1 MKIKKIFYLF
11 LFFMIFTLGAT
22 SFATEGMTEHTIEII
37 VPAAEEVVMPYMW
50 DDGSFW
56 PITGTSTTPRFTV
69 DSTNFAFETNAT
81 DVNGNACSANYTTSL
96 MTGLG
101 NNAIASVANIADGA
115 TEKVDWINVN
125 NGASYYFKLTNH
137 SNTAIAVYLK
147 YYSW

>member
-56 PITGTSTTPRFTV
+56 PITGTSNTPRFTV

-81 DVNGNACSANYTTSL
+81 DVNGNHCSANYTTSL
-96 MTGLG
+96 MNSS
-101 NNAIASVANIADGA
+101 NNPIASIGNIADGQ
-115 TEKVDWINVN
+115 TEKMDWLNVQ
-125 NGASYYFKLTNH
+125 NGGTYYFRLISH
-137 SNTAIAVYLK
+137 SSTPIAVYLK

>member
-22 SFATEGMTEHTIEII
+22 SFATEEMTEHTIEII

-81 DVNGNACSANYTTSL
+81 DVNGNACSANYTTTL
-96 MTGLG
+96 M
-101 NNAIASVANIADGA
+101 NSSNSAVASVGNTANG
-115 TEKVDWINVN
+115 TTRKVDWINV
-125 NGASYYFKLTNH
+125 GLDATYYFRLTNN
-137 SNTAIAVYLK
+137 SSTPIAVYLK

>member
-81 DVNGNACSANYTTSL
+81 DVNGNACSANYVTSL
-96 MTGLG
+96 M
-101 NNAIASVANIADGA
+101 NSSNIPIASIGNTANG
-115 TEKVDWINVN
+115 TTRKVDWINV
-125 NGASYYFKLTNH
+125 GLDATYYFQLTNN
-137 SNTAIAVYLK
+137 SSTPIAVYLT

>member
-22 SFATEGMTEHTIEII
+22 SFATERMTEHTIEII

-81 DVNGNACSANYTTSL
+81 DVNGNACSATYVTSL
-96 MTGLG
+96 MTYAGTPIVSAG
-101 NNAIASVANIADGA
+101 NTANGTTKKI
-115 TEKVDWINVN
+115 DWINVN
-125 NGASYYFKLTNH
+125 NGATYYFRLVNQSSTP
-137 SNTAIAVYLK
+137 IAVYLK
-147 YYSW
+147 

>member
-81 DVNGNACSANYTTSL
+81 DVNGNACSATYGTSL
-96 MTGLG
+96 MTASG
-101 NNAIASVANIADGA
+101 NTTVTILNNVANGT
-115 TEKVDWINVN
+115 TEKADWINVS
-125 NGASYYFKLTNH
+125 NGAAYYFKLTNY
-137 SNTAIAVYLK
+137 SNTPIAVYLK